1 MNEDQ
6 LQQLAEKI
14 SAGVATDEELVLYSA
29 WYQSFQQEDEVWSD
43 SGSKDKIAEQLR
55 RSIEDRIRAQ
65 PASRP
70 RVPLRRIAAVALVL
84 VVAYGVAYWWGDAGG
99 DTLQELVI
107 SNDVEPGMET
117 AILTLG
123 DGSQIVLDDV
133 KAGVI
138 AQEGITS
145 IAKSSDG
152 LLTYHA
158 DQIKAVAD
166 VPVTFNTITTPKG
179 GKYSIVLPD
188 QTEVWLNAMSSIR
201 FPTRFDGSVREV
213 EISGEVYFDVRH
225 KKNQP
230 FWVKTDKYNVK
241 VLGTKF
247 NVKAYDEEVYQ
258 PTTLIQGEV
267 MVESGDKQ
275 VLMKPGQQ
283 VWYDNQGNLV
293 KEEVDTNMVTAW
305 KYDLFQ
311 FWNTDLEDIMRQLS
325 RWYDVD
331 VLYLNEPRDISF
343 TGFISR
349 DVTISNVLQMMEATG
364 NIKFGLKGR
373 EVTVMVGE
381 EKENKNL

>member
-1 MNEDQ
+1 
-6 LQQLAEKI
+6 
-14 SAGVATDEELVLYSA
+14 
-29 WYQSFQQEDEVWSD
+29 
-43 SGSKDKIAEQLR
+43 
-55 RSIEDRIRAQ
+55 
-65 PASRP
+65 
-70 RVPLRRIAAVALVL
+70 
-84 VVAYGVAYWWGDAGG
+84 
-99 DTLQELVI
+99 
-107 SNDVEPGMET
+107 
-117 AILTLG
+117 
-123 DGSQIVLDDV
+123 
-133 KAGVI
+133 
-138 AQEGITS
+138 
-145 IAKSSDG
+145 
-152 LLTYHA
+152 
-158 DQIKAVAD
+158 
-166 VPVTFNTITTPKG
+166 
-179 GKYSIVLPD
+179 YSIVLPD

-373 EVTVMVGE
+373 EVNVMVGE
-381 EKENKNL
+381 EIENKNL

>member
-138 AQEGITS
+138 AQEGTTS
-145 IAKSSDG
+145 IAKSSD
-152 LLTYHA
+152 
-158 DQIKAVAD
+158 
-166 VPVTFNTITTPKG
+166 
-179 GKYSIVLPD
+179 
-188 QTEVWLNAMSSIR
+188 
-201 FPTRFDGSVREV
+201 
-213 EISGEVYFDVRH
+213 
-225 KKNQP
+225 
-230 FWVKTDKYNVK
+230 
-241 VLGTKF
+241 
-247 NVKAYDEEVYQ
+247 
-258 PTTLIQGEV
+258 
-267 MVESGDKQ
+267 
-275 VLMKPGQQ
+275 
-283 VWYDNQGNLV
+283 
-293 KEEVDTNMVTAW
+293 
-305 KYDLFQ
+305 
-311 FWNTDLEDIMRQLS
+311 
-325 RWYDVD
+325 
-331 VLYLNEPRDISF
+331 
-343 TGFISR
+343 
-349 DVTISNVLQMMEATG
+349 
-364 NIKFGLKGR
+364 
-373 EVTVMVGE
+373 
-381 EKENKNL
+381 